1 MSTEATPTCRGW
13 TLIGDGE
20 TVVHQDKERKIHD
33 SAMSKDGQIFRKSEN
48 VLLLSGE
55 DQPYFAHILYF
66 YLDDSTNTVYM
77 CVNWFYRSDEAV
89 VSNKRKRPKMEAYD
103 ILYNSHEDDNPAD
116 SIIAAISLTCDPE
129 KMVGIE
135 KQHREYDYLCRYEYH
150 VGKNG
155 KKLSIKE
162 ITKEREE
169 QLLKYRTIKRA
180 TYEANLEKEKN
191 IQAEKKKKKRMKR
204 RKEKKR
210 LKRRKKLLLRKRQRN
225 WKQSV

>member
-1 MSTEATPTCRGW
+1 
-13 TLIGDGE
+13 
-20 TVVHQDKERKIHD
+20 
-33 SAMSKDGQIFRKSEN
+33 
-48 VLLLSGE
+48 
-55 DQPYFAHILYF
+55 
-66 YLDDSTNTVYM
+66 
-77 CVNWFYRSDEAV
+77 
-89 VSNKRKRPKMEAYD
+89 MEAYD

-191 IQAEKKKKKRMKR
+191 IQAEKKKKKEDEKKK
-204 RKEKKR
+204 RKEEAEKKKKAAAKKKAKE
-210 LKRRKKLLLRKRQRN
+210 LETKRIAEMLHEEQRKRDAQASREVSHSSSFN
-225 WKQSV
+225 TSPLFKASNVG

>member
-1 MSTEATPTCRGW
+1 
-13 TLIGDGE
+13 
-20 TVVHQDKERKIHD
+20 
-33 SAMSKDGQIFRKSEN
+33 
-48 VLLLSGE
+48 
-55 DQPYFAHILYF
+55 
-66 YLDDSTNTVYM
+66 
-77 CVNWFYRSDEAV
+77 
-89 VSNKRKRPKMEAYD
+89 MEAYD

-204 RKEKKR
+204 RMLGFFILLSLENKRIKRNIFRFFIGPTNQLTNQPADRLTNSAETWRATISLKTPDDSNQPNKDIKNRKDNKDKKDNPTTHNPSNMA
-210 LKRRKKLLLRKRQRN
+210 RRNARRD
-225 WKQSV
+225 